1 MPFEVLPAGRCVH
14 GLKESDDMIN
24 GGMFLF
30 LSLGGRDTHIMKCVC
45 VQTYHQRHRHHKEKK
60 DFLPIPVNPFVDY
73 RSRRTIG

>member
-1 MPFEVLPAGRCVH
+1 MSKPMFVHWRGRLMPFEVLPAGRCVH

-45 VQTYHQRHRHHKEKK
+45 VFKHTISVTGTTKK
-60 DFLPIPVNPFVDY
+60 KRISFLFQ
-73 RSRRTIG
+73 